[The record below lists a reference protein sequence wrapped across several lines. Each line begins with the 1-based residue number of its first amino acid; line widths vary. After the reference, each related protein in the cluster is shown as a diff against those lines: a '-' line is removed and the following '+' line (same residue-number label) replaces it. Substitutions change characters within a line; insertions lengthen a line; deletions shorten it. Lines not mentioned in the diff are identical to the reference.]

1 MAPKTIVFV
10 LLTLVLARVSLAEAQ
25 QLKKI
30 GYLAPVFPCSENVP
44 SLEAFREGLRKL
56 GYVEGQNVT
65 FECRSAAGTAD
76 RLPELATE
84 LVGLKVDVII
94 AGGGELVARAA
105 RKATQ
110 TTPIVMTNA
119 ADPVETGLVASLA
132 RPGGNITGLV
142 TFSPELSGKRLEI
155 LKEAFPKVSRI
166 AVLTNPANP
175 EQEARVKE
183 TKVAAQGLK
192 VQLQILE
199 VREPSAFERA
209 FVAINNEQAQA
220 LLPLGDPLIV
230 SQRKQIV
237 DFAAKNRLPAMYHRM
252 EFVDAGGLMVY
263 GPSYNDLFS
272 RAATYVDKIFKGT
285 KAGELPIEQPTK
297 FEFVIN
303 LPAAKQIGVTIPQ
316 SVLYRADKVIK

>member
-1 MAPKTIVFV
+1 MSKKTLIW
-10 LLTLVLARVSLAEAQ
+10 LLAIFLLITVSYAQAQ

-44 SLEAFREGLRKL
+44 SLEAFRQGLRKL
-56 GYVEGQNVT
+56 GYVEGQNINL
-65 FECRSAAGTAD
+65 ECRSAAGNAD
-76 RLPELATE
+76 RLPELAVE
-84 LVGLKVDVII
+84 LVSLKVDVII

-105 RKATQ
+105 RQATQ
-110 TTPIVMTNA
+110 AIPIVMTNA

-142 TFSPELSGKRLEI
+142 TFSPELSGKRLEL

-183 TKVAAQGLK
+183 TKVAAQELK

-199 VREPSAFERA
+199 VREPSAFDKA
-209 FVAINNEQAQA
+209 FLAITKENAHA

-230 SQRKQIV
+230 FHRKQIV
-237 DFAAKNRLPAMYHRM
+237 DFAARNRLPAMYHRI
-252 EFVDAGGLMVY
+252 EFVDADGLMVY
-263 GPSYNDLFS
+263 GPNYNDLFL
-272 RAATYVDKIFKGT
+272 RAATYVDKILKGT
-285 KAGELPIEQPTK
+285 KVAELPIEQPTK
-297 FEFVIN
+297 FEFIIN
-303 LPAAKQIGVTIPQ
+303 LKAANQIGLTIPPN
-316 SVLYRADKVIK
+316 VLARADRVIK

>member
-1 MAPKTIVFV
+1 MNKRLLW
-10 LLTLVLARVSLAEAQ
+10 LLTILFLAADTIADAQ
-25 QLKKI
+25 QPKKV

-44 SLEAFREGLRKL
+44 SLEAFRQGLHKL
-56 GYVEGQNVT
+56 GYLEGQSVIL
-65 FECRSAAGTAD
+65 ECRSAVGNAD
-76 RLPELATE
+76 HLHELAAE

-105 RKATQ
+105 EQATQ
-110 TTPIVMTNA
+110 TIPIVMTNA

-142 TFSPELSGKRLEI
+142 TFSPELSGKRLEL
-155 LKEAFPKVSRI
+155 LKEAFPKVSRV

-192 VQLQILE
+192 VQLQIFE
-199 VREPSAFERA
+199 VRDSTAFDKA
-209 FVAINNEQAQA
+209 FLAITNEHAHA

-230 SQRKQIV
+230 SQRKHIV
-237 DFAAKNRLPAMYHRM
+237 DFAAKSRLPAMYHRI
-252 EFVDAGGLMVY
+252 EFVDAGGLMAY
-263 GPSYNDLFS
+263 GPNYNDLFL
-272 RAATYVDKIFKGT
+272 RAATYVDKIFKGA
-285 KAGELPIEQPTK
+285 KATDLPIEQPTK

-303 LPAAKQIGVTIPQ
+303 LQAAKQIGLTIPPN
-316 SVLYRADKVIK
+316 VLARADKVIK